1 MSENKY
7 AYIPTP
13 HQWADSKAIY
23 DFERAL
29 VWADPGT
36 GKTLTA
42 IMAADQCGFSR
53 IVVVC
58 PPIAM
63 DMWADELKLHL
74 GLKVYIMR
82 SGALPKKVP
91 LFTYDAIVV
100 TYGLIGR
107 NKTVQRVIEK
117 YAKGYAEFRSTEPE
131 RQMPSC
137 LILDEAHYACKLTA
151 ALTRGL
157 MGSEVGMMWRRGME
171 RHFTDVWQ
179 LTGTPITR
187 YPDDLFA
194 QLKVAR
200 PELLQHYKV
209 HTYAAFRDKFC
220 VTQWKQY
227 HPKAPKQKVVVGAK
241 NTDLLNRLLKEA
253 GVIRRK
259 LVDVV
264 DDLPPVTYRTISVSY
279 SNVDHVPIPSDPL
292 TLIRELNKPDSQ
304 MSKLRRQLGIAK
316 VGDTVDYVMD
326 VHKGPMLLGF
336 YHIDVGES
344 LYSALEDNGLVIA
357 YIDGST
363 PHGERKEIQERF
375 NNNQIDILLGQVKA
389 MGVSANLQHA
399 CNHVVVAEEVMS
411 PSILEQFV
419 ARVVRRGQKSHVQV
433 DLIRS
438 NHDLDDAM
446 VGLRLRK
453 ADIIE
458 KVV

>member
-1 MSENKY
+1 MPEF
-7 AYIPTP
+7 AYTPTP
-13 HQWADSKAIY
+13 HQIEDSKAMY
-23 DFERAL
+23 DYERAL
-29 VWADPGT
+29 LWADPGT
-36 GKTLTA
+36 GKTFTS
-42 IMAADQCGFSR
+42 IMAVHECGFKR
-53 IVVVC
+53 LVIVC

-63 DMWADELKLHL
+63 DMWSDELKLHL
-74 GLKVYIMR
+74 GLKVYVMR
-82 SGALPKKVP
+82 SSTIPKKVP

-107 NKTVQRVIEK
+107 NERVQRVIEK
-117 YAKGYAEFRSTEPE
+117 YAKGYAEYRSTQPE
-131 RQMPSC
+131 RNMSSC
-137 LILDEAHYACKLTA
+137 LIMDEAHYASKLTA

-157 MGSEVGMMWRRGME
+157 MGKEIGVMWTRGME

-187 YPDDLFA
+187 YPDDLFV

-200 PELLQHYKV
+200 PELLQHYRV
-209 HTYAAFRDKFC
+209 GTYAAFRDRFC

-241 NTDLLNRLLKEA
+241 NTSLLQKLLQEA

-279 SNVDHVPIPSDPL
+279 DNVDKVPIPTDPL
-292 TLIRELNKPDSQ
+292 TLIRELNKPDSP

-316 VGDTVDYVMD
+316 VGDSVDYVLEA
-326 VHKGPMLLGF
+326 HNGPTLVGF
-336 YHIDVGES
+336 YHIDVGHAMRD
-344 LYSALEDNGLVIA
+344 ALEDNGLVIA

-363 PHGERKEIQERF
+363 PHSERNDIIERF
-375 NNNQIDILLGQVKA
+375 NENKIDILLGQIKA
-389 MGVSANLQHA
+389 MGVSANLQRSSS
-399 CNHVVVAEEVMS
+399 HVIVAEEVAS
-411 PSILEQFV
+411 PSDLEQFV
-419 ARVVRRGQKSHVQV
+419 ARVVRKGQKHHVQV
-433 DLIRS
+433 DLLRS
-438 NHDLDDAM
+438 KHELDEALL
-446 VGLRLRK
+446 GLRLRK